1 VTEGDCEDFA
11 LLKRRELAAKGFSLS
26 NLLLTVV
33 RKPDGEGHAILTV
46 RTADGD
52 FVLDNLDPKVR
63 RWNETGYVYVKR
75 QSSRD
80 TGRWLSI
87 ESRGDILVG
96 SVR

>member
-1 VTEGDCEDFA
+1 
-11 LLKRRELAAKGFSLS
+11 
-26 NLLLTVV
+26 
-33 RKPDGEGHAILTV
+33 

-80 TGRWLSI
+80 TGRWRTTVRRRLDSAKPLAA
-87 ESRGDILVG
+87 SSLRFRRAKSSQSP
-96 SVR
+96 SVTG